1 MSRTVTGT
9 LLLPNGQPMA
19 NARIFFTA
27 KRTEA
32 VSIVEG
38 VNTFFSTGS
47 NGAYSQ
53 SIVNGWY
60 SVSIEWDAD
69 IAGST
74 VRRWKLGD
82 AFVEDGAATTL
93 EALLIASNPDVS
105 VDVTLLYEVL
115 EQAQQAAQNAQASAV
130 AAAASAAS
138 VTPTTGPNDTTPGHL
153 WRTDDLVKTV
163 SGTDTANGS
172 IPVIRAEGI
181 FGVGNIGGAQNLPST
196 GPGSADAQTIPTGM
210 YLAAYTSFAVPPF
223 GTAVDVYL
231 DVHRGGAIHAD
242 QTAHAIFPFPRK
254 ASRAWQGGSW
264 SAWREEWNNGN
275 LVKTTFPTDATP
287 GSMLQVGAGGLLS
300 SFGPAFPG
308 FTAPK
313 TVGWYYADN
322 IESFPGAP
330 EGATGPYIVRLDG
343 ANNLTLIQ
351 NSTTS
356 PNRAIYQGVSISAE
370 AAPANWIKYLHTGNT
385 SADVQAMLGAANNA
399 AIRAAIRAS
408 SLPPYTLGTVPSAPA
423 NANLLII
430 ITDLSSGREPC
441 FSNGSDWLRCSD
453 KSIVN

>member
-1 MSRTVTGT
+1 MSRTVAGT

-153 WRTDDLVKTV
+153 WRTDDLVKTT
-163 SGTDTANGS
+163 SPIDTAIGS
-172 IPVIRAEGI
+172 MVRTGDAGWLGLNSTPLRDANALTVAANYQLESGAPETFQNFPSWAFPSRSAVLTMGNMAPYGVQLYFDRTLNRAAIRTRS
-181 FGVGNIGGAQNLPST
+181 ST
-196 GPGSADAQTIPTGM
+196 YSKWDEFWTE
-210 YLAAYTSFAVPPF
+210 S
-223 GTAVDVYL
+223 
-231 DVHRGGAIHAD
+231 
-242 QTAHAIFPFPRK
+242 
-254 ASRAWQGGSW
+254 
-264 SAWREEWNNGN
+264 N
-275 LVKTTFPTDATP
+275 LVKVASPQDNVAGRVLVT
-287 GSMLQVGAGGLLS
+287 GSGGILGRSVYQSVYNVDSTEDTVFRTVTGNAGTKPS
-300 SFGPAFPG
+300 DDIPG
-308 FTAPK
+308 FPDNVILLPVRRSSGENSIQMAWAMSGSTPRSAARHFDGISWKAWAEYWSTA
-313 TVGWYYADN
+313 
-322 IESFPGAP
+322 
-330 EGATGPYIVRLDG
+330 
-343 ANNLTLIQ
+343 
-351 NSTTS
+351 
-356 PNRAIYQGVSISAE
+356 
-370 AAPANWIKYLHTGNT
+370 NT
-385 SADVQAMLGAANNA
+385 SADVQALLKANNNT
-399 AIRAAIRAS
+399 AIRAAIKSS
-408 SLPPYTLGTVPSAPA
+408 SLPAYTLSTVPSASA
-423 NANLLII
+423 NSNLLVVIA
-430 ITDLSSGREPC
+430 DLTGGREPC
-441 FSNGSDWLRCSD
+441 FSNGTNWLRCSD
-453 KSIVN
+453 KSIAN